1 MKHVPYGYVLFY
13 TSAAAFRAEKLS
25 GAAGIPGAR
34 LIPTP
39 RELSS
44 DCGVALRFLL
54 EPGDIERSR
63 VAMEQL
69 LFDKSVPFER
79 IVAEQGRQ
87 TP

>member
-1 MKHVPYGYVLFY
+1 MKPVAYGYVLFY

-39 RELSS
+39 RHLSS
-44 DCGVALRFLL
+44 DCGVALRFML
-54 EPGDIERSR
+54 EPGKDESSR
-63 VAMEQL
+63 AAMEQL
-69 LFDKSVPFER
+69 LHDKSVPYER
-79 IVAEQGRQ
+79 IVAEQGEH

>member
-1 MKHVPYGYVLFY
+1 MKIVAYGYVLFY

-25 GAAGIPGAR
+25 AAAGIPGAR

-44 DCGVALRFLL
+44 DCGVALRFAL
-54 EPGDIERSR
+54 EPGKDESSR
-63 VAMEQL
+63 AAMEQL
-69 LFDKSVPFER
+69 LLDKSVPYER

>member
-1 MKHVPYGYVLFY
+1 MKPVAYGHVLFY

-44 DCGVALRFLL
+44 DCGVALRFML
-54 EPGDIERSR
+54 EPGKAEESR
-63 VAMEQL
+63 AAMEHML
-69 LFDKSVPFER
+69 LDKSIPFER
-79 IVAEQGRQ
+79 IVAGQGRQ
-87 TP
+87 AL